1 MEVPQ
6 DEEEQYEEEYEQEQE
21 QDDNELQIPNPEEEL
36 EQNEGEVSQ
45 DQKKVRK
52 IKTVENGKHKYKDKN
67 RHFRLDKEKQ
77 QVKEQQIQQFFE
89 STKKTTSASDEE
101 EEDFKVERSSADIDE
116 LHTIIDKLKTQPDL
130 ELIKSLQKI
139 IYIISGANDPI
150 AVSQQVG
157 IIDIAIELI
166 RGEHRSER
174 NALCVGLLTIL
185 GAKERI
191 VNMEKQIQLAIEP
204 LQTMIYSQDKIAS
217 RSSSAA
223 LSALARESVKVRLAL
238 IHARFISTFPL
249 SLAAGRI
256 PRQTLLGQLC
266 VIDEILQ
273 HISNPKAMKE
283 LGPSLLELWDG
294 SQKEL
299 NKSEQKEYK
308 EQTTPINVRKQDEQ
322 EKTHSSSQD
331 PSSLTPM
338 QQRAAQFSYPPVVAT
353 PEEEEELRQKAG
365 IILNHLAE
373 KGITRE
379 VIQATIQEQL
389 QIKEKK
395 REKQE
400 EFIKEKEQIDLMKE
414 EAEKER
420 NVLQVEKAAFT
431 EKFAAFQREKRQFL
445 DQIEYARQERFGLI
459 EEEIAQMKEEI
470 VLLEK
475 EVRGEETDH
484 SQYWEEQGL
493 GRRLDGYSNRLGYMD
508 SDVFSDLF
516 SNQLDLNIDENT
528 SFSSSTTAFC
538 TNILIEEFE
547 SDQINKREGKRQ
559 RKRKRKR
566 RLFTRHIPTTAE
578 FDPVICARGI
588 KRDKIIVE
596 QVKGKDQK
604 TSNKTDNEK
613 DKSNQN
619 QNQIQ
624 KDKEN
629 EDNKTEKEKEKEDDE
644 DDDDDLLFL
653 ESQQY
658 KPLGSQEEY
667 RFSLKHCRVGE
678 KHRITVRFHGTTNVR
693 RIGIITAGEPVLS
706 PDYVIGQ
713 DTFSGGLDGVT
724 GAIYQGREWNF
735 IPQFKD
741 KDQEKHQFQQT
752 QQQIQ
757 SSFSFHQQHQSN
769 SATALI
775 GKDKGQL
782 TSIQF
787 ANEDEITA
795 EIDMDALPRCV
806 RFFIGREEI
815 GAVLTHIP
823 PFVRFCVSFSGTGSS
838 VEIINNTNSS
848 EQQIPGNSNS
858 PSLSPVANLQTSP
871 LFATSQLQSFS
882 QSLFY
887 SNNVIGSPGS
897 GIKSQENENKQLL
910 VHWRY

>member
-1 MEVPQ
+1 MVTR
-6 DEEEQYEEEYEQEQE
+6 
-21 QDDNELQIPNPEEEL
+21 IPPH
-36 EQNEGEVSQ
+36 
-45 DQKKVRK
+45 K
-52 IKTVENGKHKYKDKN
+52 IH
-67 RHFRLDKEKQ
+67 H
-77 QVKEQQIQQFFE
+77 
-89 STKKTTSASDEE
+89 
-101 EEDFKVERSSADIDE
+101 
-116 LHTIIDKLKTQPDL
+116 H
-130 ELIKSLQKI
+130 SLQCK
-139 IYIISGANDPI
+139 
-150 AVSQQVG
+150 
-157 IIDIAIELI
+157 
-166 RGEHRSER
+166 
-174 NALCVGLLTIL
+174 
-185 GAKERI
+185 
-191 VNMEKQIQLAIEP
+191 
-204 LQTMIYSQDKIAS
+204 AS
-217 RSSSAA
+217 
-223 LSALARESVKVRLAL
+223 
-238 IHARFISTFPL
+238 
-249 SLAAGRI
+249 
-256 PRQTLLGQLC
+256 
-266 VIDEILQ
+266 
-273 HISNPKAMKE
+273 
-283 LGPSLLELWDG
+283 
-294 SQKEL
+294 
-299 NKSEQKEYK
+299 
-308 EQTTPINVRKQDEQ
+308 
-322 EKTHSSSQD
+322 
-331 PSSLTPM
+331 
-338 QQRAAQFSYPPVVAT
+338 QFSYPPVVAT

-365 IILNHLAE
+365 IILDHLAE

-395 REKQE
+395 REKQD

-528 SFSSSTTAFC
+528 LDPLTIQNEQYKLKQQQLLSPYKQQYQYQQQLNAQLSAQQRLI
-538 TNILIEEFE
+538 NILEHKDQEIEKCRKI
-547 SDQINKREGKRQ
+547 QILTDKQILVEEEEIKKLAKKLDKAHVDKQKATQTCLKTKKQMSRLNEQVNQTDERVRKLRRDVQEKENTEKILRDHFLPAPQHFAPTFQLKNLNQIKQTKEKEKDKEKEKEKEG
-559 RKRKRKR
+559 
-566 RLFTRHIPTTAE
+566 HIPTTAE

-604 TSNKTDNEK
+604 TLNKTDNEK
-613 DKSNQN
+613 DKTNQSQN
-619 QNQIQ
+619 QTQ

-775 GKDKGQL
+775 GKDKGQF

-795 EIDMDALPRCV
+795 EIDTDALPRCV

-858 PSLSPVANLQTSP
+858 PSLSPVATLQASP

-882 QSLFY
+882 QSPFY